1 MGRIMK
7 NGINYSGG
15 IVPNSE
21 AGFYS
26 NNVYLS
32 NVNSDVS
39 TYKTLSYT
47 IDVTEVE
54 KTVTLTA
61 GGGEVLSGVYL
72 YPIGSGV
79 SIIDSGL
86 WSIDFYTKVSSIAG
100 GSTTLRYEFF
110 VRHTDNTETVL
121 FSRTSLPITSTTD
134 YTVLNSSISNQ
145 VFSIATTDR
154 IGIKVYA
161 TTTRTAST
169 TLYYIVGD
177 GRGAHFTLPL
187 TLRHSQLRDKNEEN
201 GYQHITSTQKTEMLN
216 PTFTEAT
223 AIANIASGESATT
236 LWGKVKKFMSIHGT
250 GLGNVA
256 PVYSASSTYGIG
268 AFVLNNNKLYRCST
282 AISTPEAFNATK
294 WTSIVLIDFLTVQ
307 TFATSVSNATYGT
320 NNSSS
325 LSKVGKLVTFHIFY
339 NNNIAAIPT
348 GSPVIFTLPV
358 GSRPAS
364 PTYVNARCLNNPSTN
379 SVILVCRTDG
389 TVTYEDNIATPL
401 GCYIDGSVT
410 FVTNQ

>member
-15 IVPNSE
+15 IVPNSSI
-21 AGFYS
+21 GFYA
-26 NNVYLS
+26 NNLYLS
-32 NVNSDVS
+32 NINSDIS

-47 IDVTEVE
+47 IDGSETE
-54 KTVTLTA
+54 KSLTLNSSQ
-61 GGGEVLSGVYL
+61 GEQLIESYL
-72 YPIGSGV
+72 YPLGIG
-79 SIIDSGL
+79 ITTIDAGL
-86 WSIDFYTKVSSIAG
+86 WTSDITAKVSSTAG
-100 GSTTLRYEFF
+100 GSTTMRMEFY
-110 VRHTDNTETVL
+110 VRHIDNSETIL
-121 FSRTSLPITSTTD
+121 FSRVSNPITAIS
-134 YTVLNSSISNQ
+134 YATVVDEITKG
-145 VFSIATTDR
+145 VFTVVSTDR
-154 IGIKVYA
+154 FGIKIYV
-161 TTTRTAST
+161 TTTRPQNT
-169 TLYYIVGD
+169 TINYIVGN

-236 LWGKVKKFMSIHGT
+236 LWGKVMKFMSIFGT
-250 GLGNVA
+250 GLSNVA

-282 AISTPEAFNATK
+282 AISAPEAFNATK
-294 WTSIVLIDFLTVQ
+294 WTSITLIDFLTVQ

-325 LSKVGKLVTFHIFY
+325 LSKVGKLVTFNLFY

-364 PTYVNARCLNNPSTN
+364 QTYVNARCLNNPSTN
-379 SVILVCRTDG
+379 SVILICRTDG
-389 TVTYEDNIATPL
+389 TVTYEDNIGTPL